1 MRKLDPAKLAKLQ
14 TANQWL
20 DENYGK
26 EGTIARADFAEKA
39 NNWYLTEMLRNRR
52 KDLKITQQELAD
64 KVGVPRSYITRFELG
79 NSDIQLSNFLRIAN
93 ALGVYFKPT
102 F

>member
-14 TANQWL
+14 TADQWL
-20 DENYGK
+20 EENYGK
-26 EGTIARADFAEKA
+26 EGTPERADLAEKA
-39 NNWYLTEMLRNRR
+39 SNWYLTEMLRDRR
-52 KDLKITQQELAD
+52 KELKITQQELAD

-79 NSDIQLSNFLRIAN
+79 NSDIQLSNFLRIAS
-93 ALGVYFKPT
+93 ALGVFFKPT